1 MSVFTEDQVQ
11 DLIDLLCQLNQDTK
25 IYIGTDSI
33 RFKKNGLWY
42 AKFATVCVVH
52 RNGNNGC
59 NVFIKKTTELDYETK
74 KNKPSV
80 RLMKEVMKSC
90 ELYTQLEPFISEF
103 DIEIHVDI
111 STEEKNGSSCA
122 AKEAA
127 GYVLGMTGKPP
138 VFKPEAWCAATG
150 ADHFVRI

>member
-1 MSVFTEDQVQ
+1 MFTENQIEN
-11 DLIDLLCQLNQDTK
+11 LIELLCTLNSDTK

-33 RFKKNGLWY
+33 KFKRSGIWY

-59 NVFIKKTTELDYETK
+59 TVFTSKSTEIDYETK

-90 ELYTQLEPFISEF
+90 ELYNQLSPYLEGF
-103 DIEIHVDI
+103 DVEIHVDI
-111 STEEKNGSSCA
+111 SLDEKNGSNCV

-127 GYVLGMTGKPP
+127 GFVLGMTGKPP
-138 VFKPEAWCAATG
+138 IFKPEAWCAATG
-150 ADHFVRI
+150 ADHFARE

>member
-1 MSVFTEDQVQ
+1 MSVFTEDQIQ
-11 DLIDLLCQLNQDTK
+11 QLIDLLCQLNQDTK

-33 RFKKNGLWY
+33 RFKKNNLWY

-59 NVFIKKTTELDYETK
+59 NVFIKKTTELDYDAK
-74 KNKPSV
+74 KNRPSV

-90 ELYTQLEPFISEF
+90 ELYVQLEPFISEF

-111 STEEKNGSSCA
+111 STEEKNGSSCV
-122 AKEAA
+122 AKESA
-127 GYVLGMTGKPP
+127 GYVLGMTGKSA
-138 VFKPEAWCAATG
+138 VFKPEAWCAANG
-150 ADHFVRI
+150 EDHFARI